1 MKFNALLYLALIF
14 LVFQSCGVRKFDPSM
29 QNALFS
35 ADYKPNTEGNICTQ
49 GYYLP
54 YDINCNKF
62 RSGRGFCLSDNGMI
76 TYGILFAYMY
86 PMDSLST
93 NKMDEFI
100 DNGNFDFN
108 YYNNHTEKTYGGIYK
123 ISGDTLITDCYYRI
137 YSTFC
142 DNWGLKTT
150 RYKIIDRETLV
161 EIPTGNDSKEK
172 LRLEFCGPRVYRFV
186 PATKLPDEF
195 ISSVRDPKWMWKNE
209 EDWKAY
215 KKARDEYK
223 KSLWQQTP

>member
-1 MKFNALLYLALIF
+1 MKFNALLYIALLV
-14 LVFQSCGVRKFDPSM
+14 LVFQSCGVRKFDPNL

-35 ADYKPNTEGNICTQ
+35 ADYKPNTEGKICTQ

-93 NKMDEFI
+93 NKLDEFI

-108 YYNNHTEKTYGGIYK
+108 YSDNHTGKTYGGIYK
-123 ISGDTLITDCYYRI
+123 VSGDTLITDCYYI
-137 YSTFC
+137 INSTFL

-150 RYKIIDRETLV
+150 RYKIIDNETLI
-161 EIPTGNDSKEK
+161 EIPTSSDRKDK
-172 LRLEFCGPRVYRFV
+172 LRYEFCGPRGYRFV
-186 PATKLPDEF
+186 PATKLPGEF

-209 EDWKAY
+209 EDWRAY